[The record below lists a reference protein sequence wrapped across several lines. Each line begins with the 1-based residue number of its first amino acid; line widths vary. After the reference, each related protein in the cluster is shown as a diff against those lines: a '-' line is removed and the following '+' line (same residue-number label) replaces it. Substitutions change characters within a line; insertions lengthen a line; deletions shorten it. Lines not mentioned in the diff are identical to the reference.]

1 MLEFLQKGDRCGDL
15 EGEKVTEHQFLEAAS
30 AAAAELGIRL
40 GFVTAVP
47 SRPGRELACY
57 QLIIEH
63 GDVPDISLAR
73 RFLEE
78 TDQRLRA
85 SNFLYS
91 ARRREKVLGPPRL
104 VRIPTGAW
112 GQHVQ
117 AEIERRGTGEA
128 HYKHPALVQ
137 DAAWLERF
145 EAVDRVELPS
155 E

>member
-1 MLEFLQKGDRCGDL
+1 M
-15 EGEKVTEHQFLEAAS
+15 
-30 AAAAELGIRL
+30 GIRL

-57 QLIIEH
+57 QIIIEH
-63 GDVPDISLAR
+63 GDLPDISLAR

-91 ARRREKVLGPPRL
+91 ARRREQVLGPPRL

-112 GQHVQ
+112 GRHVQ

-128 HYKHPALVQ
+128 HYKHPSLVQ
-137 DAAWLERF
+137 DVTWLERF
-145 EAVDRVELPS
+145 EAVDRVELPTG
-155 E
+155 